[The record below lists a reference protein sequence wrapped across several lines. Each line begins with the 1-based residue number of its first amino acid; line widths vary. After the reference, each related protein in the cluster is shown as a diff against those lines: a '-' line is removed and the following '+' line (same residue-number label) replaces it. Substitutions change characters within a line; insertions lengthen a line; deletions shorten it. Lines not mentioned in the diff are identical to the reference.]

1 MKKKKLK
8 LRKIGINVSLIL
20 IGLVL
25 LLSFM
30 IIKLNVLPTL
40 YILIYLAVI
49 VFITSGLVKVMLIN
63 SYKIWLKYICI
74 FLSIVLSIIMF
85 IGILYIFKTYN
96 FMDKIKGKGIYE
108 NYYVVVKK
116 DSRYSDIGSL
126 SMIYTYNE
134 YTDAYKEALE
144 KLNKKVEEVSSIDTL
159 KNKLINGS
167 ADAILLSNVMKDY
180 IEEEDSSFKDKTK
193 IIHTIKV
200 KIDEVD
206 ATSNVDISKNPFTIY
221 VSGIDTYGDIE
232 LRSRSDVNMLVTV
245 NPNTHEVLLTSIP
258 RDYYVRLHNTTG
270 YKDKLTHAGIYGV
283 NMSIATIE
291 DLLDIDINYYVRVN
305 FSTLV
310 DVVDTIDGID
320 VYSDR
325 TFNPY
330 TNKSITIYKGMNHMD
345 GDTALAYS
353 RERYAYEEGDRHRVA
368 NQQDVITAI
377 IKKLTSSK
385 TLLTKYTSILD
396 SISKSFQTN
405 IEMDDLSSIARLQL
419 KDMPTWNISRYSLN
433 GTGDMDYTYSMGSQK
448 LYVMLP
454 DYDTVDE
461 ATSYIKGIIDGKSL
475 SELGL

>member
-30 IIKLNVLPTL
+30 IIKLNVLPFI
-40 YILIYLAVI
+40 YILLYLVLI
-49 VFITSGLVKVMLIN
+49 VLITSGLVKVMLIN

-85 IGILYIFKTYN
+85 IGIIYIFKTYN

-108 NYYVVVKK
+108 NYYVIVKK
-116 DSRYSDIGSL
+116 DSKYSDIGSL
-126 SMIYTYNE
+126 SKIYAYNE
-134 YTDAYKEALE
+134 YTESYNEVIE
-144 KLNKKVEEVSSIDTL
+144 KLNKKVEEVKSIDTL
-159 KNKLINGS
+159 KNNLLNGYV
-167 ADAILLSNVMKDY
+167 DAILLSNVMKDY

-200 KIDEVD
+200 KINEEE

-245 NPNTHEVLLTSIP
+245 NPTTHEILLTSIP

-310 DVVDTIDGID
+310 DVVDTIGGID
-320 VYSDR
+320 INSDR
-325 TFNPY
+325 TFKPH
-330 TNKSITIYKGMNHMD
+330 TGSMTIYKGINHMD
-345 GDTALAYS
+345 GATALAYA

-405 IEMDDLSSIARLQL
+405 LEMDDLSSIARLQL
-419 KDMPTWNISRYSLN
+419 SEMPTWNISRYSLD
-433 GTGDMDYTYSMGSQK
+433 GTGDMDYTYSMGSQE

-454 DYDTVDE
+454 DYDTVDK
-461 ATSYIKGIIDGKSL
+461 ATSYITGMSEGKLL